1 MKTPKMNIMSKK
13 NKNQNNELIEK
24 LNDIQSQL
32 NEVKSEAGF
41 VVEETD
47 FVFTR
52 KQLEE
57 FLTAYTSKISKTVF
71 DEMFSNLDAEDVVSF
86 DVDGREINPYIDEDA
101 LGDKFV
107 YASDSVE
114 SSVMMDIAEEV
125 MSDIGVN

>member
-1 MKTPKMNIMSKK
+1 MKTPKMNHMSKK

-32 NEVKSEAGF
+32 NEVKSDAGI
-41 VVEETD
+41 VVEEAD

-52 KQLEE
+52 EQLEE
-57 FLTAYTSKISKTVF
+57 FLTAYTSKITRTVF

-86 DVDGREINPYIDEDA
+86 DVDGREINPYIDEES
-101 LGDKFV
+101 LSDKFV
-107 YASDSVE
+107 DASDSVE
-114 SSVMMDIAEEV
+114 SSVMMDVAEEV